1 MFIKINTHH
10 APITDVCE
18 TALIGSALYIGIIFA
33 MEQFIASTWPCVT
46 LVVQV
51 TTDVRMGSAWSD
63 RQSAINPFAEVAAM
77 KMMDGKQE

>member
-33 MEQFIASTWPCVT
+33 MEQFIAST
-46 LVVQV
+46 
-51 TTDVRMGSAWSD
+51 
-63 RQSAINPFAEVAAM
+63 
-77 KMMDGKQE
+77 